1 MSESIDTPP
10 QAISWSGMTHRGK
23 VRPNNE
29 DAFLALTFDAR
40 ELRYLGKT
48 GDSTL
53 ENADF
58 VFAVSDGMGGAKSGE
73 FASKIATE
81 KIMRLLPKSF
91 GMAARGMAAGFGD
104 VLTELFNQVHRDLL
118 SLGKSYTECEGMG
131 ATLTLAWFTPGWV
144 YFGHI
149 GDSRLYYLPAE
160 GGMKQVSA
168 DDSYVGWLRRNR
180 KINEREH
187 RTHPRRNVL
196 SKALGAGHQFADPQV
211 GSVGCNSGDRFLLCT
226 DGVIDGLWDQ
236 SLERLIREPGSPLPP
251 GQLIVESA
259 VEASGRDNST
269 ALVVTVS

>member
-1 MSESIDTPP
+1 MSEAADTPP

-40 ELRYLGKT
+40 ELRYLGKI
-48 GDSTL
+48 GSSTL

-58 VFAVSDGMGGAKSGE
+58 VFAVSDGMGGEKSGE

-81 KIMRLLPKSF
+81 KILRLLPKSF

-118 SLGKSYTECEGMG
+118 SLGKSYAECAGMG

-144 YFGHI
+144 YFAHI

-168 DDSYVGWLRRNR
+168 DDSYVGWLRRNG

-187 RTHPRRNVL
+187 RTHPRKNVL

-211 GSVGCNSGDRFLLCT
+211 GSIGCQAGDRFLLCT

-236 SLERLIREPGSPLPP
+236 SLENLIREPGSPLPP
-251 GQLIVESA
+251 GQRIVESA

-269 ALVVTVS
+269 ALVVALD

>member
-1 MSESIDTPP
+1 MSEPADTPP

-118 SLGKSYTECEGMG
+118 SLGESYTECEGMG

-168 DDSYVGWLRRNR
+168 DDSYVGWLRRNG

-187 RTHPRRNVL
+187 RTHPRKNVL

-211 GSVGCNSGDRFLLCT
+211 GSVGCNAGDRFLLCT